1 MKHGEARFLSC
12 MYVLSLA
19 LLAAFAFRGVRQSR
33 GVSGEAAIPRT
44 IILDAGHGGADG
56 GASGADGTREC
67 DLNLSITLKTDAV
80 LGLLGEK
87 TLLTRSSDTD
97 LASPEAKSISQK
109 KVTDIRSRT
118 ALVNDCAHGLL
129 ISIHGNTYPQQQYHG
144 AQIFYNAQ
152 SGAKSLGETMQ
163 LALKTNVDPEN
174 SRMAKAIS
182 PDVYLM
188 NHVTQPA
195 ILVECGFLS
204 NPSELL
210 RLQDSSYQSRLAV
223 TIAVTAANHLSEAD
237 SDTVLRTYY
246 ERRNSFLLH
255 LLRQ

>member
-1 MKHGEARFLSC
+1 
-12 MYVLSLA
+12 
-19 LLAAFAFRGVRQSR
+19 
-33 GVSGEAAIPRT
+33 
-44 IILDAGHGGADG
+44 
-56 GASGADGTREC
+56 
-67 DLNLSITLKTDAV
+67 
-80 LGLLGEK
+80 
-87 TLLTRSSDTD
+87 
-97 LASPEAKSISQK
+97 
-109 KVTDIRSRT
+109 
-118 ALVNDCAHGLL
+118 
-129 ISIHGNTYPQQQYHG
+129 
-144 AQIFYNAQ
+144 
-152 SGAKSLGETMQ
+152 MQ

-246 ERRNSFLLH
+246 ERKNSFLLH